1 MMTQDQSTW
10 PRRRAKPC
18 FRICN
23 FVSIN
28 DWRDGMRAEMQDL
41 EPNISKEEREL
52 ADIAPSSDD
61 YRQRLA
67 ALNELKNNVNGL
79 SFATEGKA
87 RYPEAMEAEGAEN
100 VRGLDL
106 VGEIDT
112 GWKAFDQWASKAI
125 GQANKNPDLLLYK
138 LQSNGC
144 KFAWLLVPLSIA
156 FIWLVTLGKRSDHF
170 YSCSVRDPFDRVYVA
185 FVYRGHVI
193 GTVGHRAQR
202 RHPLGGGVCTF
213 AYVPPV
219 APCVSHIAPGR
230 SAAAQRFARVHKL
243 CGYDVCAGADR
254 PGNDW
259 LNPRA
264 DQLPKKRRLMS
275 SASRAGRSVCAS
287 RQHQLDL
294 TSASTSSPRRMIVS

>member
-23 FVSIN
+23 FVSID

-61 YRQRLA
+61 YKQRLA

-125 GQANKNPDLLLYK
+125 GKANKNPDLLLYK

-156 FIWLVTLGKRSDHF
+156 LIWLVTLGRRRDHF
-170 YSCSVRDPFDRVYVA
+170 YDQAVGVTYSIAFMSLLFIVATLSVKSDIVPSAVIPLAVVFAPLHMYRQLRHAYHTSRLGAVLRLSVLLVCIS
-185 FVYRGHVI
+185 FVVTMFLLALI
-193 GTVGHRAQR
+193 G
-202 RHPLGGGVCTF
+202 LG
-213 AYVPPV
+213 
-219 APCVSHIAPGR
+219 
-230 SAAAQRFARVHKL
+230 
-243 CGYDVCAGADR
+243 
-254 PGNDW
+254 
-259 LNPRA
+259 
-264 DQLPKKRRLMS
+264 
-275 SASRAGRSVCAS
+275 
-287 RQHQLDL
+287 
-294 TSASTSSPRRMIVS
+294 MIG